1 MTALK
6 TCTINVVVLL
16 AILTIGMIATQTMLA
31 LFAIVTGILF
41 LYYAVLLLII
51 VVTSKKEIRKG
62 TKTILWI
69 AFLLPLVA
77 LLIAPYEITEFMM
90 QGIHLDMK

>member
-6 TCTINVVVLL
+6 TCTITVVVLL

-31 LFAIVTGILF
+31 LFAIVSGILF

-62 TKTILWI
+62 TKTT
-69 AFLLPLVA
+69 ACV
-77 LLIAPYEITEFMM
+77 
-90 QGIHLDMK
+90 